1 MSEIERRLSAIRQ
14 HMQQQQ
20 IDAWI
25 VTGSDPHG
33 SEYVA
38 PRWRTRAWISG
49 FTGSAG
55 TVVITAERALL
66 WVDSRYFI
74 QAEQQIAGTSFE
86 LMKIDTPQVPDYVQF
101 LVDTLEY
108 DSVVGTCH
116 LYMTMATAR
125 ALRAAFA
132 PKQISLVFTDDWFT
146 SVWSDRPEIPCN
158 RVMIQPQEIAG
169 ASAQE
174 KIEQIRALLVEKKCS
189 HTIISS
195 LDDIAWILNVRGDD
209 IPYNPVFMAYL
220 MISLTD
226 VVLFTDSAHFD
237 EKLTEH
243 ITQLC
248 TLCQYDEVF
257 SSCSAACNHIDVLYL
272 CPEKT
277 NMRLQSTIPV
287 RVTIIEGRDISTE
300 LKARK
305 TPTEIEGMRRAHL
318 LDGIAMV
325 TLLAQLD
332 QEPTIFTEISLAQR
346 LAELRSMHE
355 EYMGPSFAPIA
366 GYQEHGALNHYS
378 ASEESDRELAGNG
391 LLVLDTGGQYTCGTT
406 DITRTLL
413 FGEPTEQ
420 MQRDYTLVLKGNLAL
435 AAQRFPRGT
444 CGYQLDV
451 LARQYLW
458 QTGLS
463 YGHGTGHGVGFCL
476 NVHEGPQNI
485 SPKPIIAPL
494 DVGVILSDEPGIYRT
509 GEYGIRLE
517 NLVVV
522 QRDAST
528 VFGEFYA
535 FEVLT
540 LCPFERKLIVKDM
553 LNESELTM
561 LNAYHRWVYEELS
574 DRVPESVATY
584 LKEATL
590 PL

>member
-1 MSEIERRLSAIRQ
+1 MSEIEQRLSAIRQ

-25 VTGSDPHG
+25 ITGSDPHG

-55 TVVITAERALL
+55 TVVITANRALL

-74 QAEQQIAGTSFE
+74 QAEQEIADTSFE
-86 LMKIDTPQVPDYVQF
+86 LMKLDTPSVTDYKQF
-101 LVDTLEY
+101 LVDSLDY
-108 DSVVGTCH
+108 GAVVGTCH
-116 LYMTMATAR
+116 LYMTMAAAR

-132 PKQISLVFTDDWFT
+132 PKKLSLVFTDDWFDN
-146 SVWSDRPEIPCN
+146 VWTDRPAIPCN
-158 RVMIQPQEIAG
+158 RVTEMSQEIAG
-169 ASAQE
+169 VSAQE
-174 KIEQIRALLVEKKCS
+174 KIEHIRARLVENTCS

-195 LDDIAWILNVRGDD
+195 LDDIAWILNLRGDD

-226 VVLFTDSAHFD
+226 VVLFTDVAHFD
-237 EKLTEH
+237 DALLEH
-243 ITQLC
+243 LTQLC
-248 TLCQYDEVF
+248 TLRQYDEVF
-257 SSCSAACNHIDVLYL
+257 SSCSAACNQIDVLYL

-287 RVTIIEGRDISTE
+287 RVTIMEGRDISTE

-305 TPTEIEGMRRAHL
+305 TPVEIEGMRRAHL

-332 QEPTIFTEISLAQR
+332 RESTVFTEVSLAQR

-355 EYMGPSFAPIA
+355 EYIGPSFAPIA
-366 GYQEHGALNHYS
+366 GYQSHGALNHYS
-378 ASEESDRELAGNG
+378 ASEASDRELTGNG

-406 DITRTLL
+406 DITRTLV

-420 MQRDYTLVLKGNLAL
+420 MKQDYTRVLKGNLAL
-435 AAQRFPRGT
+435 ASQRFPQGT
-444 CGYQLDV
+444 FGYQLDV

-458 QTGLS
+458 QAGLS

-485 SPKPIIAPL
+485 SPKTITAPL
-494 DVGVILSDEPGIYRT
+494 DIGSHS
-509 GEYGIRLE
+509 
-517 NLVVV
+517 
-522 QRDAST
+522 Q
-528 VFGEFYA
+528 
-535 FEVLT
+535 
-540 LCPFERKLIVKDM
+540 
-553 LNESELTM
+553 
-561 LNAYHRWVYEELS
+561 
-574 DRVPESVATY
+574 
-584 LKEATL
+584 
-590 PL
+590 